1 MLVDSDRRY
10 LFPVEPDAL
19 WEAFCRVDEYQVWWP
34 WLRRFEPGAL
44 EPGARWACSVQPP
57 LPYAVRFDL
66 VLTEVVEGRA
76 VGARVEGDVRGDA
89 HIEIAPDGEGSALRL
104 TSSLA
109 PTHPMLRAVARVAR
123 PIASFGHDWVLDTGF
138 RQFTSWP
145 GCTSG
150 DPR

>member
-1 MLVDSDRRY
+1 M
-10 LFPVEPDAL
+10 
-19 WEAFCRVDEYQVWWP
+19 
-34 WLRRFEPGAL
+34 
-44 EPGARWACSVQPP
+44 QPP

-138 RQFTSWP
+138 RQFTSRAL
-145 GCTSG
+145 TTVVNE
-150 DPR
+150 D